1 MQKDILFKGQ
11 TPNIKHE
18 GDLCLLEFS
27 SHTREK
33 LIRRVGLSPY
43 LPSFSLS
50 LVNYH
55 PPPLGCCI
63 AGSQAMVTDQGS
75 KEIDW
80 KAVGKWSLGWGGRGG
95 RSCSGK
101 GGAGAQHTEMEQ
113 SCGGTALAMFLT
125 QIFASWE
132 TEGPREQPGLQT
144 HTVEEREY
152 PKRGQKKGKMDVGR
166 SRAERIWSQ
175 PTTRTTSFLPG
186 IVSFS
191 QDARGGR
198 QIPFMHFPC

>member
-80 KAVGKWSLGWGGRGG
+80 KAVGKWSLGWGGAAEVVQE
-95 RSCSGK
+95 K
-101 GGAGAQHTEMEQ
+101 G
-113 SCGGTALAMFLT
+113 ALELS
-125 QIFASWE
+125 ILKWNS
-132 TEGPREQPGLQT
+132 R
-144 HTVEEREY
+144 
-152 PKRGQKKGKMDVGR
+152 VGV
-166 SRAERIWSQ
+166 
-175 PTTRTTSFLPG
+175 LPL
-186 IVSFS
+186 
-191 QDARGGR
+191 
-198 QIPFMHFPC
+198 PCF